1 MGTSSADPRV
11 VCDAGPLIH
20 LHELTA
26 TDLLGDLSEVI
37 VPESVWSEV
46 LQHQPAAL
54 QAADVR
60 LSRVPT
66 PEAGPDLDALARGLA
81 LGLGEVAA
89 ISVARREE
97 GCLLLTDDAA
107 ARLAAEGLG
116 LRVHGTIGV
125 ILRSLRKARR
135 TADQVVELLQ
145 AIPVRSSL
153 HIRRHLLDEAIRRVK
168 ERGSP

>member
-1 MGTSSADPRV
+1 
-11 VCDAGPLIH
+11 
-20 LHELTA
+20 
-26 TDLLGDLSEVI
+26 
-37 VPESVWSEV
+37 
-46 LQHQPAAL
+46 
-54 QAADVR
+54 
-60 LSRVPT
+60 
-66 PEAGPDLDALARGLA
+66 
-81 LGLGEVAA
+81 VAA

-125 ILRSLRKARR
+125 ILRSLRTARR

-153 HIRRHLLDEAIRRVK
+153 HIRRHLLDEAIRQAR
-168 ERGSP
+168 ERSPR